1 MTEFGE
7 KLDEHFRAWQ
17 RQSGRDVHH
26 TTNGAAKRS
35 KPPSTVGGGVKRIKQ
50 EDGDDG
56 GPSDAEVRTAYEKDA
71 LNKFT
76 VANLK
81 AFSQR
86 KGIAAGGKKAELVD
100 AVTRYFE
107 TKMEVD

>member
-1 MTEFGE
+1 M
-7 KLDEHFRAWQ
+7 
-17 RQSGRDVHH
+17 
-26 TTNGAAKRS
+26 
-35 KPPSTVGGGVKRIKQ
+35 
-50 EDGDDG
+50 
-56 GPSDAEVRTAYEKDA
+56 RTAYEKDA